1 MAQRQVTQES
11 AKIMISYSQKD
22 TDFVN
27 RLYGGLTMGG
37 ISAEDIWI
45 DWEGIQPS
53 ADWMAEIT
61 KGIQGADVFVFVISP
76 NSINSEVCSREIQI
90 AVDNNKK
97 FVPLLYRKPAQESSM
112 PEIVK
117 AKQWIDFREQ
127 DDFEEAISVLIET
140 IKNDLEWVAEHTRLL
155 TKALEWQ
162 AEERNRSYLLR
173 GEDLQKGEDYI
184 SLAATG
190 KEPQPTP
197 SQVEYVQASRRD
209 DRRRRRNTL
218 LSVISALIVVSVLAV
233 VALILFNV
241 AKNNQRIATYRFL
254 NSEALILLEED
265 YDLAGSLALES
276 LRLATNETLEG
287 QTSRINDYR
296 DVISTVSLVAAS
308 HPTLRKKLPSPHS
321 GDITGIDYHP
331 DGSQFASADSDGLLA
346 VWDSDTYAIEWNI
359 RLEGINDVAYHP
371 GGKFLAVANRGVD
384 IFDPETGESIG
395 LLDIGWVSAIAFN
408 HDGSLLAAS
417 GEDTR
422 VYIWDTETWGL
433 QMVTGGEPHGDLVSS
448 ILFSP
453 DGKEIYSTS
462 YNLAKWDIATGENTD
477 LIYRAHEVVEE
488 NAYYNIASSFF
499 NSSANQL
506 VTIGG
511 ANLHFRD
518 PVTMENTGREIQ
530 AKAPIQSMALSPDG
544 TFVAA
549 AMETPDLSILNLV
562 NGTWEFRT
570 GGHSAPLT
578 KVAYS
583 PDGQWILSGGQLG
596 QLSVWV
602 GNPSEYREKDGMVGW
617 LFQTEDVVDMAYNN
631 AGIIATGHSQGRVR
645 LWEAKSGEFL
655 GELDVE
661 VPDRVND
668 IKFNPQGDVLAIGVS
683 DENIALTLWNI
694 ETKTLVTE
702 PIYHSGGVAELAFSQ
717 IGNLM
722 ASVPAW
728 KHHIPLKII
737 NYNSL
742 ERIQLSD
749 SVPEGY
755 GTSVTFSP
763 DGETLLVGQNGEFL
777 WSYGI
782 ESQDCCV
789 YDFTNISETAEE
801 IIITPDGNYLIAGYF
816 NGEVILWSLNPESP
830 KPIVLAAHADSIT
843 GLDINDDG
851 TLLASSSE
859 DGSVILVDLAN
870 AVENQASP
878 GSNSPILADISL
890 FNSGIAGISFV
901 EGSNQVYTVDK
912 EGRALIWNFDP
923 ESWPDIICNR
933 ISHNISQNVR
943 EFYKL
948 GEYQDKCNNQP
959 VTLNAEDLPESVF
972 EATNILFSISS
983 DLMKKSSTSGFPLSK
998 GETLSQGKHFSDD
1011 FSNPNSGW
1019 IKGNSEVGSFQYAS
1033 NETYHIRID
1042 SSNIWDGVASPIT
1055 AQENSL
1061 IEVDAEL
1068 INGSPG
1074 YAVGVICAFEDWE
1087 NFFRVYVNGSGYFSA
1102 DRLDEGEWTLVY
1114 DWMYSEHIPL
1124 SGKTI
1129 HFHVECLSDSITLSI
1144 NDAFIYE
1151 WTGLTLPPGQAGIFV
1166 ETFEANSAEIEFD
1179 NFSVVVP

>member
-346 VWDSDTYAIEWNI
+346 VWDSDTYAIELNI

-583 PDGQWILSGGQLG
+583 PDGQWILSGGHLG

-602 GNPSEYREKDGMVGW
+602 GNPSE
-617 LFQTEDVVDMAYNN
+617 
-631 AGIIATGHSQGRVR
+631 
-645 LWEAKSGEFL
+645 
-655 GELDVE
+655 
-661 VPDRVND
+661 
-668 IKFNPQGDVLAIGVS
+668 
-683 DENIALTLWNI
+683 
-694 ETKTLVTE
+694 
-702 PIYHSGGVAELAFSQ
+702 
-717 IGNLM
+717 
-722 ASVPAW
+722 
-728 KHHIPLKII
+728 
-737 NYNSL
+737 
-742 ERIQLSD
+742 
-749 SVPEGY
+749 
-755 GTSVTFSP
+755 
-763 DGETLLVGQNGEFL
+763 
-777 WSYGI
+777 
-782 ESQDCCV
+782 
-789 YDFTNISETAEE
+789 
-801 IIITPDGNYLIAGYF
+801 
-816 NGEVILWSLNPESP
+816 
-830 KPIVLAAHADSIT
+830 
-843 GLDINDDG
+843 
-851 TLLASSSE
+851 
-859 DGSVILVDLAN
+859 
-870 AVENQASP
+870 
-878 GSNSPILADISL
+878 
-890 FNSGIAGISFV
+890 
-901 EGSNQVYTVDK
+901 
-912 EGRALIWNFDP
+912 
-923 ESWPDIICNR
+923 
-933 ISHNISQNVR
+933 
-943 EFYKL
+943 
-948 GEYQDKCNNQP
+948 
-959 VTLNAEDLPESVF
+959 
-972 EATNILFSISS
+972 
-983 DLMKKSSTSGFPLSK
+983 
-998 GETLSQGKHFSDD
+998 
-1011 FSNPNSGW
+1011 
-1019 IKGNSEVGSFQYAS
+1019 
-1033 NETYHIRID
+1033 
-1042 SSNIWDGVASPIT
+1042 
-1055 AQENSL
+1055 
-1061 IEVDAEL
+1061 
-1068 INGSPG
+1068 
-1074 YAVGVICAFEDWE
+1074 
-1087 NFFRVYVNGSGYFSA
+1087 
-1102 DRLDEGEWTLVY
+1102 
-1114 DWMYSEHIPL
+1114 
-1124 SGKTI
+1124 
-1129 HFHVECLSDSITLSI
+1129 
-1144 NDAFIYE
+1144 
-1151 WTGLTLPPGQAGIFV
+1151 
-1166 ETFEANSAEIEFD
+1166 
-1179 NFSVVVP
+1179 